1 MPLMRKS
8 LFSNGS
14 IVVTILSQLV
24 KAYNITAGD
33 MLEFTPVKREI
44 RIRKAEI
51 SQSQKGIR

>member
-14 IVVTILSQLV
+14 IVVTIPSQLV
-24 KAYNITAGD
+24 KVYNISAGD
-33 MLEFTPVKREI
+33 MLEFTPFRGEI